1 MLLCCVDL
9 VFANAIADKRQD
21 LINKNFSAIPSN
33 WLASS
38 NEGTTK
44 CEAQKPICIMS
55 ELCQQYDGTVI
66 DAMVT
71 KAYTW
76 RSVINKYINAR
87 ELKCD
92 AEFLGLLTIEN
103 FDYNLNSLKKLY
115 ESYVLSVGEIDEGI
129 LLAQIENSS
138 LNQSKYFS

>member
-21 LINKNFSAIPSN
+21 LVNKNFSAIPSN
-33 WLASS
+33 WLS
-38 NEGTTK
+38 
-44 CEAQKPICIMS
+44 EAAPKSDKPICIIS
-55 ELCQQYDGTVI
+55 VLCQHYDGTVI

-71 KAYTW
+71 KEYTW
-76 RSVINKYINAR
+76 RSVINNYIKAR

-103 FDYNLNSLKKLY
+103 FDYNLNSLKKMY

-138 LNQSKYFS
+138 LNQSKLYLPN